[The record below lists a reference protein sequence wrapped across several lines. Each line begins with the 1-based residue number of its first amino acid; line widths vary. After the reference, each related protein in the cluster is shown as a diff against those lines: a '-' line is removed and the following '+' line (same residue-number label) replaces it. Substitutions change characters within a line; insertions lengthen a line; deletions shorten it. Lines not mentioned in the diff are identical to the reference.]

1 VSLDLTTPGARVI
14 EVEPAVELY
23 VQDVGAGRP
32 VVLLAGFGLSHPVWD
47 RQVRVLV
54 ESGHRAVCV
63 DLRGTG
69 RSDKPATG
77 YEVDRLAADVEA
89 VLERLDLRELTLVG
103 WSFGAQVA
111 FRLIARSAGRVRD
124 LVLLTSNAVR
134 ASRSERFPFGP
145 PADKLEAQLVAGERA
160 DRLAARRATLTSGFA
175 APPPADVVDFLLGV
189 QLQMP
194 SWAAVASYHSYLQS
208 DLVDELPA
216 VTLPV
221 LQIMGA
227 RDPVM
232 PLQGAA
238 WLQER
243 LADARLVVLDDC
255 GHYPMFEAPDAL
267 DAALLEFL
275 RST

>member
-1 VSLDLTTPGARVI
+1 VNDRSHI
-14 EVEPAVELY
+14 EVEPGMGLY
-23 VQDVGAGRP
+23 VQDIGSGRP

-47 RQVRVLV
+47 RQVRVLTDA
-54 ESGHRAVCV
+54 GHRAICI

-77 YEVDRLAADVEA
+77 YEVERLAADVEA
-89 VLERLDLRELTLVG
+89 VLATLDLRDVTLVG

-111 FRLIARSAGRVRD
+111 FRLVARSAARVRD
-124 LVLLTSNAVR
+124 LVLLTSNGVR
-134 ASRSERFPFGP
+134 ASRSEAFPFGAP
-145 PADKLEAQLVAGERA
+145 GDKLEAQLVAGERA
-160 DRLAARRATLTSGFA
+160 DRLAARRATLTLGFA
-175 APPPADVVDFLLGV
+175 VPPPPDVLDFLLRV

-194 SWAAVASYHSYLQS
+194 SWAAVASYHAYLQT
-208 DLVDELPA
+208 DLVDDLPA
-216 VTLPV
+216 VTVPV

-232 PLQGAA
+232 PLDGAA

-267 DAALLEFL
+267 DEALLSFVA
-275 RST
+275 

>member
-1 VSLDLTTPGARVI
+1 VNDRSLH
-14 EVEPAVELY
+14 

-54 ESGHRAVCV
+54 EAGYRAVCI

-69 RSDKPATG
+69 GSPKPAGG
-77 YEVDRLAADVEA
+77 YDVDTLASDVER
-89 VLERLDLRELTLVG
+89 VLDELDLRDVTLVG
-103 WSFGAQVA
+103 WSFGGQVA
-111 FRLIARSAGRVRD
+111 FRLTARCDRVRG

-134 ASRSERFPFGP
+134 ASRSEAFPFGP
-145 PADKLEAQLVAGERA
+145 PGDKLEAQLVAGERA

-175 APPPADVVDFLLGV
+175 SAPSDEVLQFLLRV

-194 SWAAVASYHSYLQS
+194 SWAAVASYHAYLQT
-208 DLVDELPA
+208 DLVDDLPA
-216 VTLPV
+216 VTVPV

-227 RDPVM
+227 ADPVM
-232 PLQGAA
+232 PLAGAD

-243 LADARLVVLDDC
+243 LSDARLVVLQDC